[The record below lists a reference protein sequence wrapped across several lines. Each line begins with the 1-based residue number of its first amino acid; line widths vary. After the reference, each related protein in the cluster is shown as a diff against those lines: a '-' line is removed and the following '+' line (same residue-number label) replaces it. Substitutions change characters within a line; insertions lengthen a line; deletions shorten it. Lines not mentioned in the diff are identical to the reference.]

1 MRAIVKDN
9 DNRVLGGEMRSGFSK
24 EGSIRG
30 WAE

>member
-1 MRAIVKDN
+1 MTAIVENN